1 MPQIWNQNLRAHL
14 PLQLP
19 PPALGLIP
27 LRQFFLPPFLH
38 TPFPMLYLPFPPRVD
53 CPEKNEGEVVLTYTQ
68 PPIFTGRKLRPP
80 DIDRSPC

>member
-1 MPQIWNQNLRAHL
+1 
-14 PLQLP
+14 
-19 PPALGLIP
+19 
-27 LRQFFLPPFLH
+27 
-38 TPFPMLYLPFPPRVD
+38 MLYLPFPPRVD